1 YLISDILIT
10 DYSSV
15 FFDYAHLQRPMIFF
29 TYDLEK
35 YASTLRGF
43 YFDFEE
49 VVPGPLLKETDQVID
64 YIEQIDT
71 KSVAYQ
77 EKYDRFLERFCSL
90 DDGTAS
96 ERVLAELFP
105 STAQSTVEDES
116 TETE

>member
-1 YLISDILIT
+1 
-10 DYSSV
+10 
-15 FFDYAHLQRPMIFF
+15 MIFF
-29 TYDLEK
+29 TYHLEK

-105 STAQSTVEDES
+105 NASSADAEDAE
-116 TETE
+116 